1 MTNSPMR
8 VEHALWIA
16 CPIILFAVMF
26 GHMTGIV
33 NVALVVLAIGTLG
46 AAFSAD
52 RPSVLR
58 WPMMLPVLAW
68 AAWTAGAVA
77 WSAWPKVSLHA
88 WFDEVLYPSVAFWAF
103 WLMGTRVQRPAY
115 LALVNWVACLLLA
128 IMSTLNWGHLQ
139 PPTPMTFPL
148 HYYNRVGHTSTLAI
162 FAIPLFAG
170 LMLGWRWRLT
180 GALGVVACL
189 FIGLATLNRFF
200 WPAVA
205 VTLLIALFPLYRK
218 RVLLALVLVLAVAAA
233 GVGTL
238 ELSARLRFG
247 HDAPPPTQHVVVVDG
262 HTFYVPASL
271 SGIDD
276 TLSSDT
282 RPKLWAFY
290 CAVGESH
297 TWTGIGFGKPLPGMA
312 YRSQMPASLLNLEPQ
327 APTHAHNLFLNTWL
341 QTGLIGVVLQSLL
354 LLCLVLRFWRLRSA
368 APWVCGAGIAL
379 VAGMIAKN
387 FTDDFM
393 WQTTMLAFWS
403 FAGLLLGSGERK
415 AHLLPPARSALPV
428 RPTGA
433 TNDGGRRASP
443 HRDISN
449 GSRTSD
455 A

>member
-1 MTNSPMR
+1 MR
-8 VEHALWIA
+8 VGQALWIA
-16 CPIILFAVMF
+16 CPTILFVVMF

-58 WPMMLPVLAW
+58 WPLMVPVLAW

-77 WSAWPKVSLHA
+77 WSVWPKVSLHA
-88 WFDEVLYPSVAFWAF
+88 WFDEVLYPLVAFWAF
-103 WLMGTRVQRPAY
+103 WLVGSRAEQPAR
-115 LALVNWVACLLLA
+115 LALVTWVACLLLA
-128 IMSTLNWGHLQ
+128 IMSALNWGHLQ
-139 PPTPMTFPL
+139 PPTPETFPL

-162 FAIPLFAG
+162 FAIPVISGLILGARRRLAG
-170 LMLGWRWRLT
+170 LVGL
-180 GALGVVACL
+180 VACL
-189 FIGLATLNRFF
+189 FVGLATLNRFF
-200 WPAVA
+200 WPAVV
-205 VTLLIALFPLYRK
+205 VTLLVALFPLYRK
-218 RVLLALVLVLAVAAA
+218 RMLLASVLVLAVIVA

-247 HDAPPPTQHVVVVDG
+247 NAAPPPAQHVVVVAG

-276 TLSSDT
+276 TVSSDT

-290 CAVGESH
+290 SAVGKSH

-312 YRSQMPASLLNLEPQ
+312 YRAQMPASLLNLEPQ

-341 QTGLIGVVLQSLL
+341 QTGVIGVMLQSLL
-354 LLCLVLRFWRLRSA
+354 LLCLVLRFWRFRRTA
-368 APWVCGAGIAL
+368 TWVCAAGIAL

-387 FTDDFM
+387 LTDDFM

-415 AHLLPPARSALPV
+415 SHLLPPARSASSV
-428 RPTGA
+428 SMWTGRPTIREKRPPP
-433 TNDGGRRASP
+433 TTMYQ
-443 HRDISN
+443 N
-449 GSRTSD
+449 GSHRSD